1 MPRLVLQ
8 FEGLT
13 LQEQGVGATVTI
25 GRLPDNVVVIEN
37 PAVSGR
43 HARVFREGDD
53 FVVEDLQSTNGTFVN
68 GKRVTRQALQDGD
81 VVLVGKHKLLFDR
94 TGGDEAPAQ
103 VEPPTLP
110 DIGGT
115 MYLDTKQHRDM
126 LGSLAA
132 QVAAAKAA
140 GAPGTTPATAPAK
153 GAEAP
158 AKGAE
163 APAKGAEAPAK
174 GVEAPAKGAGVPAKG
189 AAPAKVAAPQK
200 VAVLR
205 VVSGRADQS
214 EYRLRSNTTL
224 IGKSDTAVVRL
235 KGWFK
240 PKVALAIARTGD
252 RYVAT
257 ALGGKTLVNGEPLQG
272 RRDLQDGDVLQV
284 SGLVLEFSL
293 PQ

>member
-1 MPRLVLQ
+1 M
-8 FEGLT
+8 
-13 LQEQGVGATVTI
+13 
-25 GRLPDNVVVIEN
+25 IEN

-68 GKRVTRQALQDGD
+68 EKRVTRQTLQDGD
-81 VVLVGKHKLLFDR
+81 VVLVGKHKLVFDR
-94 TGGDEAPAQ
+94 AGGDDAPA
-103 VEPPTLP
+103 EAGPATLP
-110 DIGGT
+110 DMGGT
-115 MYLDTKQHRDM
+115 MYLDTKQHRAM
-126 LGSLAA
+126 LGSLKA
-132 QVAAAKAA
+132 QVAAAKEA
-140 GAPGTTPATAPAK
+140 GAPAK
-153 GAEAP
+153 GAE
-158 AKGAE
+158 G
-163 APAKGAEAPAK
+163 PAKGAEAPAK
-174 GVEAPAKGAGVPAKG
+174 GVEAPAKGAE
-189 AAPAKVAAPQK
+189 APAKVAAPQK

-257 ALGGKTLVNGEPLQG
+257 PLGGKTLVNGEPLQG
-272 RRDLQDGDVLQV
+272 RRDLKDGDVLQV